1 MPGARPCHL
10 LLGMCTAT
18 PRHRAG
24 PSPSR
29 QCASSTSQPDPPRGA
44 RVAGPPQHLPL
55 VPPYP
60 KRAPRRCPLRT
71 RSAGPGG
78 LCLPHCHTA
87 SQCLLPAFGLP
98 AFLGVGLDWQESPPL
113 CCGVHNPL
121 ETEQDAQVA
130 SPHLALGLQ
139 ARWCLGAWLPPALCH
154 HAMQCLDLAMLAE
167 VARACGWMR

>member
-1 MPGARPCHL
+1 MQARPHSQTHP
-10 LLGMCTAT
+10 GGPGWQA
-18 PRHRAG
+18 RH
-24 PSPSR
+24 
-29 QCASSTSQPDPPRGA
+29 STCPWSHPTWA
-44 RVAGPPQHLPL
+44 RCG
-55 VPPYP
+55 

-87 SQCLLPAFGLP
+87 SRCLLPAFGLP